1 MVRRGLSFTSR
12 GSQTRERRWCATC
25 TARAK
30 NTADVHVDEV
40 KTRTLIT
47 RSAMLRSSLL
57 FNVATAA
64 TALSGANKALAVAIA
79 DATDSAIAPNQV
91 TLIPSDSVAPKPF
104 SKVVLNTLS
113 DCQLA
118 VSRYPTFAY
127 NALGGGGLGRVV
139 EDNGDVLV
147 VCWDAESLQIPSIKS
162 NTSSVLGIPIPPPLD
177 ISIVPRTL
185 RGTINKVTGQ
195 TDLEFLATFEFT
207 AGPLYKA
214 SPLIVQTNLTSEISS
229 GELLSGKGQRLT
241 ADGHLKLVGV
251 ARVPKTGD
259 DPFLDTFLML
269 PTDAL
274 AVLSAE
280 IKFLP

>member
-1 MVRRGLSFTSR
+1 
-12 GSQTRERRWCATC
+12 
-25 TARAK
+25 
-30 NTADVHVDEV
+30 
-40 KTRTLIT
+40 
-47 RSAMLRSSLL
+47 MLRSSLL
-57 FNVATAA
+57 FNIVTAT
-64 TALSGANKALAVAIA
+64 TALSGANKTLAVAIA
-79 DATDSAIAPNQV
+79 DATDSAIASNQV
-91 TLIPSDSVAPKPF
+91 TLVSSDSMAAKPF

-139 EDNGDVLV
+139 EDDGDVLV
-147 VCWDAESLQIPSIKS
+147 VCWDAESLKIPSIKS
-162 NTSSVLGIPIPPPLD
+162 NTSSVLGIPIPPPLN

-185 RGTINKVTGQ
+185 RGTINKLTGQ

-214 SPLIVQTNLTSEISS
+214 SPLIVQTNLTSETSS
-229 GELLSGKGQRLT
+229 GELLSGKGQRLA

-259 DPFLDTFLML
+259 DSFLDTFLML